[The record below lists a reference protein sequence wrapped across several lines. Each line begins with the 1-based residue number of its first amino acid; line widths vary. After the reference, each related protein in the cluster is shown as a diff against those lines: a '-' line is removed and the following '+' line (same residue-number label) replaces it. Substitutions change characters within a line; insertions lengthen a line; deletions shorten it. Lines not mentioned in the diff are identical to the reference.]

1 MLAYLKGR
9 KRERE
14 RGRRGEREREREAD
28 ELFTHFQMR
37 RFQLWHLD
45 SKLSG
50 VGRPAARRPGSGAAP
65 CSGCAAA
72 AGLPSAAS
80 DAAAGRRTSAAGT
93 ALPCLAVGAAPAE
106 TPAHNTNT
114 HEQLGHKIW
123 TIVNDSSLAYSWC
136 RYENQKGICECL
148 CVGEIERE
156 TER

>member
-14 RGRRGEREREREAD
+14 GGGEREREVD
-28 ELFTHFQMR
+28 ELFPHFQTR
-37 RFQLWHLD
+37 RFHLWHLD

-72 AGLPSAAS
+72 AGPPSAAS
-80 DAAAGRRTSAAGT
+80 GAAAGRRTSAAGT

-114 HEQLGHKIW
+114 HEQLGNKIW
-123 TIVNDSSLAYSWC
+123 TMVNDSSLACSWC

-148 CVGEIERE
+148 CVREIERE